1 MEDVEGDETKIKQ
14 EAHQNTAMELANL
27 PMQDRVMR
35 LTHLEHKE
43 LKKDTKKVKPTFAL
57 SGAAF
62 GAPQAAMG
70 PPGTH

>member
-1 MEDVEGDETKIKQ
+1 
-14 EAHQNTAMELANL
+14 MELANL

-43 LKKDTKKVKPTFAL
+43 LKKDIKKIKPTFAL

-62 GAPQAAMG
+62 GAP
-70 PPGTH
+70 